1 MQKNN
6 ISGNDLQLDGSG
18 AAAVDHEYFW
28 RPMATCPRGL
38 KVQLLG
44 KGGVA
49 IYSHWNGR
57 DKFFTHWAPLP
68 TKPPPVDGPLCI

>member
-1 MQKNN
+1 MDKGAVVVN
-6 ISGNDLQLDGSG
+6 IATSSDG
-18 AAAVDHEYFW
+18 AAAVDPNYYW
-28 RPMATCPRGL
+28 QPIATCPRSV

-49 IYSHWNGR
+49 VYASYHS

-68 TKPPPVDGPLCI
+68 KRRPDDI